1 MRASVQGHALPQ
13 LGTVPGVSARPRVLL
28 AEPDRPTRAG
38 LRVVLERGGVDVMG
52 EATDAVAAAAI
63 ALAERP
69 DIAIVAAELPGGGL
83 EAAREIAAGAP
94 RVRVVVLT
102 GDPSG
107 EELVEAV
114 IAGAVGY
121 LGREVDA
128 ERLPDILRAVLAG
141 EVALPRRHSQYLL
154 DALRR
159 RDARRGRLA
168 VRTDARL
175 TDREWEVLE
184 MLAED
189 LSTAEIGSRLGISA
203 VTARRHIASLV
214 SKLGVEDRAGAADLL
229 RRSEG

>member
-1 MRASVQGHALPQ
+1 MNSRGSD
-13 LGTVPGVSARPRVLL
+13 TVPVVSARPRVLL

-38 LRVVLERGGVDVMG
+38 LRMVLERGGVDVTG
-52 EATDAVAAAAI
+52 EATDADAAVAI

-94 RVRVVVLT
+94 RVRVVFLT

-107 EELVEAV
+107 EELVDAV
-114 IAGAVGY
+114 VAGAVGY
-121 LGREVDA
+121 LGRDVDTD
-128 ERLPDILRAVLAG
+128 RLPDILRAVLAG
-141 EVALPRRHSQYLL
+141 EVALPRRHSQHLV

-159 RDARRGRLA
+159 RDVRRGRLA
-168 VRTDARL
+168 ARTDARL

-189 LSTAEIGSRLGISA
+189 HSTAEIGSRLGISA

-214 SKLGVEDRAGAADLL
+214 SKLGVEDRAAAAELL
-229 RRSEG
+229 RRSDG